1 MRKKAFTIKLA
12 KYLMAVLVLTSPM
25 IADAQSR
32 RDRDRAKVLQAEAD
46 KAYNAKNF
54 REAAD
59 KYGEAIVL
67 VPTNPNAY
75 FRKGYAHFNL
85 KEHPKAVEALTM
97 ALTQGYK
104 PPLDVY
110 RLRHYIHFQDKNYD
124 AALGDV
130 DKGLIIAPND
140 VSLLTA
146 KGELLME
153 KKNYPEALVVFE
165 RILKAAPNS
174 ADIYYNM
181 ARIHFANGDSTAQA
195 AAAQAALIRG
205 TRFPGDAFF
214 LLGDASQK
222 LRKPAEAI
230 DAYEKSY
237 RVKPDIYQTYRN
249 LADVLTSENRIPD
262 AINALKE
269 GLKAFPTD
277 GGFYTELS
285 WLYSL
290 ADRPD
295 EAVQAAKAG
304 ITILPNQSL
313 AYTNLCRAYNE
324 TKQYSLAI
332 GACNDA
338 LRLNP
343 GDGETHFYLGRALNL
358 TGKSTEATK
367 QYRMAVSGLETRTAK
382 SPNSSESWYL
392 LGNAYF
398 ADNQRDKAIEAYL
411 KGLELSP
418 KFTKAR
424 YNLGIIYTLKK
435 DKTAASSQYNALLAL
450 DPKLA
455 ATLKAEIDKI

>member
-1 MRKKAFTIKLA
+1 MKNKAISVTFFRCLTATVILGC
-12 KYLMAVLVLTSPM
+12 AVA
-25 IADAQSR
+25 IGAQSR
-32 RDRDRAKVLQAEAD
+32 RDRDRAKTLEEQAG
-46 KAYNAKNF
+46 KAYTAKNY

-75 FRKGYAHFNL
+75 FRKGFAHFNL
-85 KEHPKAVEALTM
+85 KENQQAVEALTH

-104 PPLDVY
+104 PLDVY
-110 RLRHYIHFQDKNYD
+110 RLRYYIYFQDKNFD
-124 AALGDV
+124 AAMSDI
-130 DKGLIIAPND
+130 DKALALAPTD
-140 VSLLTA
+140 TTFLTA
-146 KGELLME
+146 RGEILME
-153 KKNYPEALVVFE
+153 RKDYPAALEAFQK
-165 RILKAAPNS
+165 ILKTAPNS
-174 ADIYYNM
+174 ADIHYNI
-181 ARIHFANGDSTAQA
+181 ARIHFAKGDAAAQA
-195 AAAQAALIRG
+195 AAAQAALSSG

-214 LLGDASQK
+214 LLGDANQK
-222 LRKPAEAI
+222 LRKAPEAI
-230 DAYEKSY
+230 DAYQKSI
-237 RVKPDIYQTYRN
+237 RVKPDLYQTYKN
-249 LADVLTSENRIPD
+249 LAEVLSAENRITD
-262 AINALKE
+262 AINALKD

-295 EAVQAAKAG
+295 DAVQAAKAG
-304 ITILPNQSL
+304 IAILPNNSL

-324 TKQYSLAI
+324 TKSYELAI
-332 GACNDA
+332 GACNTA
-338 LRLNP
+338 LRIKP

-358 TGKSTEATK
+358 TGKSVEATK
-367 QYRMAVSGLETRTAK
+367 QYRLAVTGLEERTAK
-382 SPNSSESWYL
+382 NTGAVDGWYL

-398 ADNQRDKAIEAYL
+398 ADNQRDKAIDAYL

-435 DKTAASSQYNALLAL
+435 NKPAASSQYDLLQSL

-455 ATLKAEIDKI
+455 ASLKAEIDKI

>member
-1 MRKKAFTIKLA
+1 MRNRAISITLLKGLI
-12 KYLMAVLVLTSPM
+12 AVLVVGCSVS
-25 IADAQSR
+25 IDAQSR
-32 RDRDRAKVLQAEAD
+32 KDRDRAKALEQQAD
-46 KAYNAKNF
+46 KAYTAKNY

-75 FRKGYAHFNL
+75 YRKGFAHFNL
-85 KEHPKAVEALTM
+85 KENQQAVEALNM
-97 ALTQGYK
+97 ALMQGYK
-104 PPLDVY
+104 PLEIY
-110 RLRHYIHFQDKNYD
+110 RLRHYIYFQEKNFD
-124 AALGDV
+124 AAMADL
-130 DKGLIIAPND
+130 DKALVLAPTDISFLTARGEILMERKDYRAALDAFQRVLTLAPN
-140 VSLLTA
+140 
-146 KGELLME
+146 
-153 KKNYPEALVVFE
+153 N
-165 RILKAAPNS
+165 
-174 ADIYYNM
+174 ADTHYNI
-181 ARIHFANGDSTAQA
+181 ARIHFANGDAADQA
-195 AAAQAALIRG
+195 AAAQAALSRG

-214 LLGDASQK
+214 LLGDANQK
-222 LRKPAEAI
+222 MKNWAQAI
-230 DAYEKSY
+230 DAYQKSL
-237 RVKPDIYQTYRN
+237 RVKPDLYQTYKN
-249 LADVLTSENRIPD
+249 LANVFTAENRITD
-262 AINALKE
+262 AINALKD

-295 EAVQAAKAG
+295 DAVQAAKAG
-304 ITILPNQSL
+304 IAILPSNSV

-324 TKQYSLAI
+324 TKSYELAI
-332 GACNDA
+332 GACNTA
-338 LRLNP
+338 LRLKP

-358 TGKSTEATK
+358 TGKSVEATR
-367 QYRMAVSGLETRTAK
+367 QYRLAVTGLEDRTAK
-382 SPNSSESWYL
+382 NSSAADGWYL

-435 DKTAASSQYNALLAL
+435 NKPAASSQYDLLLSL

-455 ATLKAEIDKI
+455 ASLKAEIDKI

>member
-1 MRKKAFTIKLA
+1 MRNTAKSITLIKCLTAILVVGCFTSI
-12 KYLMAVLVLTSPM
+12 S
-25 IADAQSR
+25 AQSR
-32 RDRDRAKVLQAEAD
+32 RDRDRAKTLEQQAD
-46 KAYNAKNF
+46 KAYAAKNY

-75 FRKGYAHFNL
+75 YRKGFAHFNL
-85 KEHPKAVEALTM
+85 KENQQAVSALSM

-104 PPLDVY
+104 PLEIY
-110 RLRHYIHFQDKNYD
+110 RLRHYIYFQDKNFD
-124 AALGDV
+124 AAMADL
-130 DKGLIIAPND
+130 DKLLVLAPTD
-140 VSLLTA
+140 TSFLMARGEILLERKDYA
-146 KGELLME
+146 G
-153 KKNYPEALVVFE
+153 ALDAFQ
-165 RILKAAPNS
+165 RILKVAPNN
-174 ADIYYNM
+174 ADVHYNI
-181 ARIHFANGDSTAQA
+181 ARIHFATGDAAAQA
-195 AAAQAALIRG
+195 AAAQAALLSG

-214 LLGDASQK
+214 LLGDANQK
-222 LRKPAEAI
+222 LRNWPQAI
-230 DAYEKSY
+230 DAYQKSV
-237 RVKPDIYQTYRN
+237 RVKPDQYQTYKN
-249 LADVLTSENRIPD
+249 LADIFAAENRITD
-262 AINALKE
+262 AINALKD

-295 EAVQAAKAG
+295 DAVQAAKAG
-304 ITILPNQSL
+304 ISQLPNNSL

-324 TKQYSLAI
+324 TRSYELAI
-332 GACNDA
+332 GACNTA
-338 LRLNP
+338 LRLKP

-358 TGKSTEATK
+358 TGKSADATR
-367 QYRMAVSGLETRTAK
+367 QYRLAVTGLEERTLKNPSAVDG
-382 SPNSSESWYL
+382 WYL

-435 DKTAASSQYNALLAL
+435 NKPAASSQYDLLLSL

-455 ATLKAEIDKI
+455 ASLKAEIDKI